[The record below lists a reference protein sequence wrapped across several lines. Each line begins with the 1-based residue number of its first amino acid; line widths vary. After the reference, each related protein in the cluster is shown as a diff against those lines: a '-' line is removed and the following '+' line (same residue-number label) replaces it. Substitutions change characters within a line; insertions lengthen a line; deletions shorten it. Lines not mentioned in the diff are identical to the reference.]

1 MIKNKNL
8 IKGISELLN
17 SSGKNYVVT
26 SLYLCNTSIS
36 NNATVSV
43 YAVQAGSTIG
53 NDSLI
58 LKDLELEP
66 TETLIFNIERMSI
79 ENGDTIYAKCD
90 TDTVSATLSA
100 VNIAVSPPST

>member
-1 MIKNKNL
+1 MIVNKNL
-8 IKGISELLN
+8 IKGISELLS
-17 SSGKNYVVT
+17 SSGKYYIVT
-26 SLYLCNTSIS
+26 TLYLCNTSTS
-36 NNATVSV
+36 NSAIVSV
-43 YAVQAGSTIG
+43 YAVQAGSIVG

-79 ENGDTIYAKCD
+79 EKGDAIYAKCD

-100 VNIAVSPPST
+100 VNVSTPSSV